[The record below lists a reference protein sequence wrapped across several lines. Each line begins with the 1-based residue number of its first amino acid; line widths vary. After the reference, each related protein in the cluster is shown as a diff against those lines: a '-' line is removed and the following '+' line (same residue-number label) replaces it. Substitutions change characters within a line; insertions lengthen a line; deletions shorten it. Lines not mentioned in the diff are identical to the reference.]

1 MKYFTFV
8 LIGLLLVQCDALPTS
23 YTIRSSNSTNTS
35 NSNAE
40 FKTLWEKDQINKKQV
55 NAQVL
60 TYHLNDTDPNETH
73 TAASI
78 ENSSRCNM
86 ILRMV
91 GISGGEIYNLPIQA
105 NSKNQFVIKKGSYT
119 LKSSICG
126 ANYYSQKSIS
136 DPLILKLSN

>member
-1 MKYFTFV
+1 MKN
-8 LIGLLLVQCDALPTS
+8 IPLLLLSLFCLSCDVIPIN
-23 YTIRSSNSTNTS
+23 YPVDNPNSTN

-40 FKTLWEKDQINKKQV
+40 FKSLWEKDKINKKQV

-60 TYHLNDTDPNETH
+60 TYLLNDTNPKETF

-78 ENSSRCNM
+78 ENTSRCNM

-105 NSKNQFVIKKGSYT
+105 NSKNQFIIKKGNYT
-119 LKSSICG
+119 LKSNICG
-126 ANYYSQKSIS
+126 ANYYSQKNIS
-136 DPLILKLSN
+136 DPLILKLSSN